1 MSLRELCKSALA
13 CFSLSVH
20 NAIRINW
27 SQNRPTGGQDYGL
40 DMYLQTENKQTGK
53 AVIIHSWRKANQIRD
68 WFVRRFELDPNDQ
81 LKIPITRDDL
91 DALTSDI
98 EQVLT
103 SHALALE
110 LLPTASGFFFGSTD
124 YDGYYFEVLR
134 DTRHFLQKEFTY
146 NSDSENLYYTEWW

>member
-1 MSLRELCKSALA
+1 M
-13 CFSLSVH
+13 
-20 NAIRINW
+20 
-27 SQNRPTGGQDYGL
+27 
-40 DMYLQTENKQTGK
+40 
-53 AVIIHSWRKANQIRD
+53 
-68 WFVRRFELDPNDQ
+68 
-81 LKIPITRDDL
+81 KIPITQDDL

-146 NSDSENLYYTEWW
+146 NSDLENLYYTEWW

>member
-1 MSLRELCKSALA
+1 MAITTKGFSAVRSVRLILA
-13 CFSLSVH
+13 IYH
-20 NAIRINW
+20 
-27 SQNRPTGGQDYGL
+27 
-40 DMYLQTENKQTGK
+40 LQTENKQTGK

-68 WFVRRFELDPNDQ
+68 WFVRRFDLDPNDQ
-81 LKIPITRDDL
+81 LKIAITRVDL
-91 DALTSDI
+91 EALTGDI
-98 EQVLT
+98 EQVLA

>member
-1 MSLRELCKSALA
+1 MDQCETNENTQLAITTKGFSAVRSVRLILA
-13 CFSLSVH
+13 IYH
-20 NAIRINW
+20 
-27 SQNRPTGGQDYGL
+27 
-40 DMYLQTENKQTGK
+40 LQTENKQTGK

-68 WFVRRFELDPNDQ
+68 WFVRRFDLDPNDQ
-81 LKIPITRDDL
+81 LKIAITRVDL
-91 DALTSDI
+91 EALTGDI
-98 EQVLT
+98 EQVLA